1 MTAKM
6 NEIRTAYEAAIGFF
20 GFEKA
25 CEILGIILNNEVEA
39 QNITADQAK
48 VYYIDFT
55 MAS

>member
-25 CEILGIILNNEVEA
+25 REILGIILENEVKV
-39 QNITADQAK
+39 QNITAETAK
-48 VYYIDFT
+48 AYYIDFT